1 MADVRGWTG
10 MTGQDEFRYG
20 DHLMARRPGFAHHG
34 IYVSDDRVIDFGG
47 YDLRRH
53 RHHGVRPITLRQFAR
68 GRKVEI
74 VRHPSPGRMFGP
86 DWLPGPL
93 PPERIVA
100 EAERLAEIGFEGKFT
115 LFGSNCEHFANWCVT
130 GNYFESLQTK
140 KLVRRQAALLVIVIL
155 TARSNA
161 GTKWWRITFW
171 LLILVNA
178 VAGYQVRRAP
188 YKFWQGVERSLER
201 PSQ

>member
-1 MADVRGWTG
+1 
-10 MTGQDEFRYG
+10 MTGQSEFRYG

-47 YDLRRH
+47 YDVGSRH
-53 RHHGVRPITLRQFAR
+53 RNGVRPVTLQQFAR
-68 GRKVEI
+68 GRKVAV

-100 EAERLAEIGFEGKFT
+100 EAERLAKIGFEGKFT

-130 GNYFESLQTK
+130 GSYFESLQTK
-140 KLVRRQAALLVIVIL
+140 KLFRAQAALLTIMIL
-155 TARSNA
+155 TARSS
-161 GTKWWRITFW
+161 GHSKWWRITCW
-171 LLILVNA
+171 SLILISA
-178 VAGYQVRRAP
+178 ITGYQRRRAP
-188 YKFWQGVERSLER
+188 YKFWQGVERPLNR
-201 PSQ
+201 PSW